1 MTQKLQ
7 QYFTR
12 DLNYDLG
19 SFDAQFLLDFISQE
33 IGYHFYN
40 QGLLDVQAILSK
52 KIDDTQ
58 DVIGQLEKFPNE

>member
-7 QYFTR
+7 QYFAHE
-12 DLNYDLG
+12 LNYDLG

-40 QGLLDVQAILSK
+40 QGLLDAQVILSK
-52 KIDDTQ
+52 KIDDIQ